1 MVHFVR
7 FSASVVCLLVLFA
20 CAPPVVKEAPED
32 ERINEVLR
40 KVRDNTGVA
49 VNAQREL
56 AMAAHAKADRE
67 VMMRKR
73 LLTDLVSYDFY
84 GSVEEILA
92 AIAQKYEY
100 QFLIYG
106 KRPPEGINVNVF
118 VTRKTVLDCLKLIG
132 NQSGDMF
139 DVELTEAAI
148 ILKYRQVPVV
158 LDGAVMPRRS
168 RLPAAEE

>member
-7 FSASVVCLLVLFA
+7 FSASMICLLALVA

-40 KVRDNTGVA
+40 KVRDNTSVA

-84 GSVEEILA
+84 GPVEEILG

-100 QFLIYG
+100 QFQVFG
-106 KRPPEGINVNVF
+106 KRPPEGVNVNVF

-132 NQSGDMF
+132 NQSGDLF
-139 DVELTEAAI
+139 DVELTETAI
-148 ILKYRQVPVV
+148 VLKYRPVPVV

-168 RLPAAEE
+168 RSPAVDE